1 MENIEKQLKSKPIV
15 LKYLKNRYETDEE
28 YKKAQIEKGKL
39 RYQLHKEE
47 ILERNKNDEE
57 YKKKRVEI
65 CKKYYLKKQEKENKP
80 KRPRGRPRKIKE
92 EEKNNESDDNYEVH
106 IEDFL

>member
-1 MENIEKQLKSKPIV
+1 MENIENQLKSKPIV
-15 LKYLKNRYETDEE
+15 LKYLKNRYET
-28 YKKAQIEKGKL
+28 
-39 RYQLHKEE
+39 
-47 ILERNKNDEE
+47 DEE

-92 EEKNNESDDNYEVH
+92 GDEVH
-106 IEDFL
+106 NIANS

>member
-65 CKKYYLKKQEKENKP
+65 CKKYYLKKQEKEKKEKENKP

-92 EEKNNESDDNYEVH
+92 EEGKEEEVH
-106 IEDFL
+106 IIANS